1 MSDLVCIV
9 FNGRHTADQVLN
21 DLRSMQK
28 EHLVDL
34 EDSCVVTRDEEGKL
48 QLKQAVDLV
57 RTGALSGGTWGAL
70 WGTLVGILFMN
81 PLAGLLI
88 GAAAG
93 AGAGALSG
101 ALADYGIDDD
111 FIKKMGE
118 QICPD
123 SSALF
128 VLLRKVTL
136 DKVLPDLSRYEG
148 TVLKTSLSNEQ
159 EQELREALQKHS
171 VAVS

>member
-1 MSDLVCIV
+1 VSDLVCIV
-9 FNGRHTADQVLN
+9 FKGRHTADQVLN

-34 EDSCVVTRDEEGKL
+34 EDSCVVTRDDEGKL

-101 ALADYGIDDD
+101 ALADYGIDDN
-111 FIKKMGE
+111 FIKEMGE

-136 DKVLPDLSRYEG
+136 DKVLPDLSQYEG

-159 EQELREALQKHS
+159 EQALRDALQKH
-171 VAVS
+171 AVPA

>member
-1 MSDLVCIV
+1 MSDLVCIS
-9 FNGRHTADQVLN
+9 FRGRHTADHVLN
-21 DLRSMQK
+21 DLRAMQK

-48 QLKQAVDLV
+48 QLKQAVNLI

-93 AGAGALSG
+93 AGSGALTG
-101 ALADYGIDDD
+101 ALADYGIDDA
-111 FIKKMGE
+111 FIKQMGE
-118 QICPD
+118 QVCPD

-148 TVLKTSLSNEQ
+148 MVLKTSLSNEQ
-159 EQELREALQKHS
+159 EQALRDALHRH
-171 VAVS
+171 ATAAA